1 MTVVFAHHPQAVVY
15 KKPVPDLICKYDTS
29 DMQPSPNYRGRVV
42 EPVVHDSPIV
52 WDTEWLAEQYAKIPE
67 EFHAGIKAKYQS
79 LLVSGSVASEG
90 RRKANNYLLDA
101 VDLFATTS
109 HKRLV
114 AHEHNAQIASL
125 QVQLFGLEAAAQ
137 WAKAQ
142 GVKVP
147 RFPKHNKDPN
157 KKNSRVSVERR
168 LCCPKWWDKQLT
180 KKFRRD
186 AEGVQYRAGN
196 ICEGVSVYC
205 SVDALDK
212 YLEQKAAEEAWR
224 KRTVL
229 ISDEGDE
236 VSLDGADHAHD
247 QNFVRFAEFI
257 TRVNG
262 MVGIAEDNYLDSSV
276 VDLLPDGIKEGQ
288 GGSLADV
295 GALDALD
302 GRGEM
307 VGLFYSLT
315 APSRYHRYTKR
326 SGKTVLNRH
335 YDKTKTPTDAR
346 DWLQETWKLTQTAW
360 KRKTKHIDPIQ
371 GFGFRVEESHHDGVG
386 HYHYAI
392 WVKASDAQRATEIF
406 YNKALRGNHTDR
418 LNKRYECKFGEERDA
433 TERGAEVRRL
443 NFKIM
448 TSAKGMVA
456 YMIPYITKALTGASW
471 QDLKAGMSSKESFI
485 NLMARK
491 SVWGIRQFS
500 FWNAPSVM
508 VWRELWKINETLDDE
523 LLESARQAVKAK
535 DWKAFTEINGGA
547 YAPACERPLRM
558 LRLNK
563 LNADSDLDFT
573 AELRTA
579 YKTGDALTAGAGW
592 VGYLYIRASGEVSDD
607 NMPYKYNQYGERI
620 EQIRGIGGASPLIT
634 RKKEWYLLNKD
645 SLKTL
650 LINKF
655 LRESDTPKSALPVTF
670 GDDIQSVI
678 DTAKQQGKLTRLADK
693 AGIVMFNPP
702 TAESSRAMKSPLGLV
717 GITSHD
723 IDQPPEILT

>member
-1 MTVVFAHHPQAVVY
+1 MTVVLTCHPAAVVY
-15 KKPVPDLICKYDTS
+15 KKPVPDLIN
-29 DMQPSPNYRGRVV
+29 PNDLSGWNPKTNFSGRVV

-52 WDTEWLAEQYAKIPE
+52 WDAEWVAEQYAKIPE
-67 EFHAGIKAKYQS
+67 EFHVGINAKYQS
-79 LLVSGSVASEG
+79 LLVSGSAPSEG

-101 VDLFATTS
+101 VDLFAIAS
-109 HKRLV
+109 RKRLA
-114 AHEHNAQIASL
+114 AHEHNAQVASL
-125 QVQLFGLEAAAQ
+125 QVQLFGLDETAK
-137 WAKAQ
+137 WARGK
-142 GVKVP
+142 GVTVP
-147 RFPKHNKDPN
+147 RYPSHNKDPN
-157 KKNSRVSVERR
+157 KKNSRASVERR
-168 LCCPKWWDKQLT
+168 LCCPKWWEKQLT

-186 AEGVQYRAGN
+186 AEAVQIRKGN
-196 ICEGVSVYC
+196 VCEGVSVYC
-205 SVDALDK
+205 SADALAI
-212 YLEQKAAEEAWR
+212 YMEQKTAEEAWR

-229 ISDEGDE
+229 ISDDGDE

-257 TRVNG
+257 ARVNG
-262 MVGIAEDNYLDSSV
+262 MAGIAEDNYLDSSV
-276 VDLLPDGIKEGQ
+276 IDLLPDKIKKGQ

-295 GALDALD
+295 GELDALD
-302 GRGEM
+302 GREEM

-335 YDKTKTPTDAR
+335 YDKNKTPTDAR

-386 HYHYAI
+386 HYHYSI
-392 WVKASDAQRATEIF
+392 WVKASDAKRATEIF

-443 NFKIM
+443 NFKIS

-471 QDLKAGMSSKESFI
+471 QDLKAGMSSKETFI
-485 NLMARK
+485 NQMARK
-491 SVWGIRQFS
+491 SIWGIRQFS

-508 VWRELWKINETLDDE
+508 VWRELWKINETLDDA

-579 YKTGDALTAGAGW
+579 YKTGDAITAGAGW
-592 VGYLYIRASGEVSDD
+592 MGYLYIKASGEVSDD

-655 LRESDTPKSALPVTF
+655 LREADMPKSDLPASF
-670 GDDIQSVI
+670 SDDIQSVI
-678 DTAKQQGKLTRLADK
+678 NTAKQSGKLSTLANK
-693 AGIVMFNPP
+693 AGIVMFAPP
-702 TAESSRAMKSPLGLV
+702 PPQAESSRAIKSPLGLGLV
-717 GITSHD
+717 GITSH
-723 IDQPPEILT
+723 ET